1 MYPLIFSR
9 LAVEVDF
16 KTASAELHYHLSR
29 SSTALK
35 CKEIKDSKLSLKSI
49 ILINSNKHKE
59 LIEVGEGAHK
69 RFEDICSVISFPAGA
84 SQKESTPADRTERG
98 HLDFKDMHFL

>member
-69 RFEDICSVISFPAGA
+69 RFEDICSVISFPDQSCALITYVA
-84 SQKESTPADRTERG
+84 TFRQLLWLSCG
-98 HLDFKDMHFL
+98 H